1 MKRLLTLIVIILCML
16 PLALRAQETRQLHV
30 MLYPYIPDAGGDKF
44 AGLTAR
50 LESEFE
56 SIHPDID
63 LVLTMDQQYNTY
75 DVPTLES
82 LFTDPSGPYPQVI
95 ELDLMMLQTLV
106 DNDWIETT
114 SYQTPGAF
122 PVANQ
127 AASYGGVLYAVP
139 SRVCSLF
146 LFSPLDVM
154 SISSSDE
161 LTVIL
166 EQYDPTGQYHNLVGE
181 FFGKTS
187 LTVFYVDFYIGHNG
201 FNSIPNALNV
211 PPDSTIVQEMSE
223 LFGECTFQG
232 GNACLGETY
241 QNDPELAGRLLA
253 EGQALAYIGFSE
265 ALYEILSQSP
275 VFQSL
280 NIIPAPLGDS
290 INPLVYTDGFTINPA
305 NCDEQCVEDFHS
317 FADYYLSVDTQNW
330 MTFAWDVP
338 NSQPRYVLPPVLDFY
353 EQEMVQNNAYF
364 TIFFAGIAGGV
375 PFPTDNYPE
384 AREQLFPD
392 VCEMLDDYMPGD
404 PCQVPSVK

>member
-1 MKRLLTLIVIILCML
+1 MKRLLTCIVIVLCTL
-16 PLALRAQETRQLHV
+16 PLALRAQEARPLHI
-30 MLYPYIPDAGGDKF
+30 MLYPYIPDAAGDKF

-63 LVLTMDQQYNTY
+63 LMLTMDQQYNTY

-82 LFTDPSGPYPQVI
+82 LFTDPSSPYPQII

-106 DNDWIETT
+106 DNDWIEI
-114 SYQTPGAF
+114 SDYQTPGAF

-127 AASYGGVLYAVP
+127 ASSYAGGLFAVP

-146 LFSPLDVM
+146 LFSPLDLS
-154 SISSSDE
+154 SISSSDQ
-161 LTVIL
+161 LAAYL
-166 EQYDPTGQYHNLVGE
+166 KQYDPQGQYHDVVGE
-181 FFGKTS
+181 FYGKTS
-187 LTVFYVDFYIGHNG
+187 LTVFYADFYVGNNG
-201 FNSIPNALNV
+201 FSSITDALNV
-211 PPDSTIVQEMSE
+211 PPDSSVVQDMAI
-223 LFGECTFQG
+223 LFDDCTFQG
-232 GNACLGETY
+232 ENPCLGETY
-241 QNDPELAGRLLA
+241 QNDPSLAGRLLA
-253 EGQALAYIGFSE
+253 SGQALSYIGFSE

-280 NIIPAPLGDS
+280 NVMPAPLGDN
-290 INPLVYTDGFTINPA
+290 INPLVYTDGFTINRA
-305 NCDEQCVEDFHS
+305 NCDEQCVEDFYS

-338 NSQPRYVLPPVLDFY
+338 NSQPRYVLPPMLDFY
-353 EQEMVQNNAYF
+353 EQELVQNNAYF
-364 TIFFAGIAGGV
+364 TMFFAGIAGGI

-392 VCEMLDDYMPGD
+392 VCEMLDENMPGD
-404 PCQVPSVK
+404 PCQIPGET